1 MLVFSHW
8 KIHQR
13 SPDCGLSFMR
23 FHWHLS
29 VLLIV
34 SPVLAQAQSTTD
46 AEGLKF
52 FEQKIRPVLVQHCYA
67 CHSEAARDN
76 KKLKAGLFL
85 DSAEGM
91 LTGGDS
97 GAALVK
103 GKSAGSLLIEALK
116 YDGLEMPPSGKL
128 SDEVIADFVKWIDS
142 GAPDPRQGKT
152 PVAVKREINIE
163 EGKQWWSFQPLK
175 QVTPP
180 DIADDSRGTSPI
192 DRFVFAKQLEH
203 GLTPNGAATK
213 EKLIRRAYFDLI
225 GLPPTPEQVQAFLS
239 DNSPRAFE
247 QVIDGLLDSPHYGE
261 RWARHWLDVAR
272 YAESGGYEFDG
283 FRPGAYH
290 YRDWVI
296 RAFNSDLPYD
306 RFLQMQLAGDKLQ
319 PDDYHGA
326 AAAGFLVAGPYPG
339 QITAKTVERIRYDQ
353 LDDMLMTIGGSMLG
367 LTLGCARCHD
377 HKYDPLPTQDY
388 YALAASLAQSVHG
401 SKAYDPDPAVTQLL
415 AEKHRREREP
425 LDAALRKFA
434 HEELPKLF
442 DAWRKSELPQ
452 QPEASRWQVFSPVD
466 VEAERSWLKMLPS
479 GVIAHDGAIAAGSS
493 VPQRGRRRA
502 AASAEEFRIT
512 VHTSQ
517 KNVTALRLDAF
528 TEKSLPQRG
537 PGLNADGS
545 FQLGELKVTARPL
558 DAQSKEAPLELKL
571 KPVFAAFEDKDQ
583 PLQNAVDGKP
593 ATAWVVKTT
602 AKKDNAAVF
611 EIEGGLPG
619 FAGGTELRFELK
631 FRDLGIGRLRLA
643 LSTEPNPATWAGDV
657 VPQHLGEIRTLLAAH
672 KNQLPETLREPMA
685 RWFSPFDAET
695 ARVWNA
701 VRDHAQREPR
711 PPFTEVY
718 TTIAGG
724 QDVFL
729 LKRGEV
735 DEKQGK
741 SEPGFLQVLLR
752 SDRAETVTASV
763 SSSPASTALPPVT
776 EPRVALA
783 NWITDVDRGAGSLA
797 ARVMVNRV
805 WQHHFGEGLV
815 TTPNDFGAQGD
826 RPTHPEL
833 LEWLAGE
840 LVRGGWKLKPLHKQ
854 IMLSAVY
861 QQSHAVSAK
870 NQKLDPENRYLW
882 HHRPRRLDAESIRD
896 ALLAVG
902 GTLDP
907 QMFGPSL
914 MDNSLRRSIYLRV
927 KRSELIPLMT
937 MFDAPE
943 PTQSIGER
951 ISTTVPTQALTLMNS
966 PFVRQQ
972 AEKLAQRI
980 RLSKETP
987 LPALVDRA
995 YEIAFSRQPT
1005 DSERNRMLAFVD
1017 RQRTVVEGDEKA
1029 NIDQALTEFCQVLL
1043 CLNEFIYID

>member
-1 MLVFSHW
+1 
-8 KIHQR
+8 
-13 SPDCGLSFMR
+13 MR
-23 FHWHLS
+23 
-29 VLLIV
+29 LLLCV
-34 SPVLAQAQSTTD
+34 TGFLFLLPNLAKAQSAAAPD
-46 AEGLKF
+46 GLHF
-52 FEQKIRPVLVQHCYA
+52 FEQKIRPVLVQHCYS
-67 CHSEAARDN
+67 CHSEEARDK

-85 DSAEGM
+85 DSAEGL
-91 LTGGDS
+91 LTGGES
-97 GAALVK
+97 GPAIVK
-103 GKSAGSLLIEALK
+103 GKAATSLLLEALK
-116 YDGLEMPPSGKL
+116 YDDLQMPPSGKL
-128 SDEVIADFVKWIDS
+128 PDEVIADFVKWIDD
-142 GAPDPRQGKT
+142 GAADPRKGKA
-152 PVAVKREINIE
+152 PVAAKREINIT

-175 QVTPP
+175 VVAPPEVTNE
-180 DIADDSRGTSPI
+180 TVVKSPI
-192 DRFVFAKQLEH
+192 DRFIVAKQLEH
-203 GLTPNGAATK
+203 GLTPNRPATK

-225 GLPPTPEQVQAFLS
+225 GLPPTPQQVQAFLN
-239 DNSPRAFE
+239 DESPNAFE
-247 QVIDGLLDSPHYGE
+247 RVIDELLASPQYGE

-296 RAFNSDLPYD
+296 RAFNSDLPYN

-326 AAAGFLVAGPYPG
+326 SAAGFLVAGPYPG

-377 HKYDPLPTQDY
+377 HKYDPLPQQDY
-388 YALAASLAQSVHG
+388 YALAASFATTVHG
-401 SKAYDPDPAVTQLL
+401 SKPFDPDPAATQR
-415 AEKHRREREP
+415 AQEKHRREHEP
-425 LDAALRKFA
+425 LVAVLRQFA
-434 HEELPKLF
+434 KEQLPAKF
-442 DAWRKSELPQ
+442 DAWRKAELPKQ
-452 QPEASRWQVFSPVD
+452 QESPRWQIFDPVT
-466 VEAERSWLKMLPS
+466 VEAERSWLKALPS
-479 GVIAHDGAIAAGSS
+479 GIIAHDGDIAAGSS

-502 AASAEEFRIT
+502 PAAEEFQIT

-517 KNVTALRLDAF
+517 KNLTALRLDAF
-528 TEKSLPQRG
+528 TDKALPQRG

-558 DAQSKEAPLELKL
+558 DEQSKEAPVTLKL

-611 EIEGGLPG
+611 EIEGGLSG
-619 FAGGTELRFELK
+619 FAGGTVLQFEFT

-643 LSTEPNPATWAGDV
+643 MSTEPNPATWAGDV
-657 VPQHLGEIRTLLAAH
+657 MPQHLGEIRALLAAH
-672 KNQLPETLREPMA
+672 KNQLPESQRESFT
-685 RWFSPFDAET
+685 RWFRPFDAET
-695 ARVWNA
+695 ARVWNS
-701 VRDHAQREPR
+701 VREHADREPR

-724 QDVFL
+724 QDVFF

-741 SEPGFLQVLLR
+741 ADAGYLQVLLR
-752 SDRAETVTASV
+752 TDGTKPLGESVASV
-763 SSSPASTALPPVT
+763 AANPVTSTAAAVD
-776 EPRVALA
+776 PRISLA
-783 NWITDVDRGAGSLA
+783 NWITDIDRGAGSLA
-797 ARVMVNRV
+797 ARVIVNRV

-815 TTPNDFGAQGD
+815 TTPNDFGVQGD

-833 LEWLAGE
+833 LEWLAAD
-840 LVRGGWKLKPLHKQ
+840 LVSGGWRLKSLHKQ
-854 IMLSAVY
+854 ILLSATY
-861 QQSHAVSAK
+861 QQSHAVSPE
-870 NQKLDPENRYLW
+870 NQKRDPENRYLW

-896 ALLAVG
+896 ALLATG
-902 GTLDP
+902 GTLDST
-907 QMFGPSL
+907 MYGPSIL
-914 MDNSLRRSIYLRV
+914 DNATRRSIYLRV

-943 PTQSIGER
+943 PTQSVGER

-972 AEKLAQRI
+972 AEKLAQRT
-980 RLSKETP
+980 RRSNDVA
-987 LPALVDRA
+987 LPSAVDRA
-995 YEIAFSRQPT
+995 YEIVFSRKPT
-1005 DSERNRMLAFVD
+1005 DAERSRMIAFIE
-1017 RQRTVVEGDEKA
+1017 QQKTVTEGDAAANTDKA
-1029 NIDQALTEFCQVLL
+1029 LAEFCHVLL

>member
-1 MLVFSHW
+1 
-8 KIHQR
+8 
-13 SPDCGLSFMR
+13 MR
-23 FHWHLS
+23 LFLCVTATV
-29 VLLIV
+29 VLL
-34 SPVLAQAQSTTD
+34 PQLASAQSASNPD
-46 AEGLKF
+46 GLKF
-52 FEQKIRPVLVQHCYA
+52 FEEKIRPILVQHCYS
-67 CHSEAARDN
+67 CHSEEARDK
-76 KKLKAGLFL
+76 KKLKAELFL
-85 DSAEGM
+85 DSAEGL
-91 LTGGDS
+91 LTGGES
-97 GAALVK
+97 GPAIVK
-103 GKSAGSLLIEALK
+103 GTAAKSLLIEALK
-116 YDGLEMPPSGKL
+116 YEDLQMPPSGKL
-128 SDEVIADFVKWIDS
+128 PDDVIADFVKWIDG
-142 GAPDPRQGKT
+142 GAIDPRRGKA
-152 PVAVKREINIE
+152 PANVKREINIA

-175 QVTPP
+175 VVVPP
-180 DIADDSRGTSPI
+180 EVNHETVIKSPI
-192 DRFVFAKQLEH
+192 DRFIVAKQIEH
-203 GLTPNGAATK
+203 GLTPNRPASK

-225 GLPPTPEQVQAFLS
+225 GLPPTPEQVHAFLN
-239 DNSPRAFE
+239 DESPSAFE
-247 QVIDGLLDSPHYGE
+247 RVIDELLANPQYGE

-296 RAFNSDLPYD
+296 RAFNSDLPYN

-326 AAAGFLVAGPYPG
+326 SAAGFLVAGPYPG

-377 HKYDPLPTQDY
+377 HKYDPLPQQDY
-388 YALAASLAQSVHG
+388 YALAASFATTVHG
-401 SKAYDPDPAVTQLL
+401 SKPFDPDPAATQRALD
-415 AEKHRREREP
+415 KHRRDHEP
-425 LDAALRKFA
+425 LVDALRQFTN
-434 HEELPKLF
+434 EQLPVRF
-442 DAWRKSELPQ
+442 DAWRKAELPK
-452 QPEASRWQVFSPVD
+452 QPDSPRWQIFDPVSVD
-466 VEAERSWLKMLPS
+466 AERSWLKALPN
-479 GVIAHDGAIAAGSS
+479 GVIAHDGDIAAGSS

-517 KNVTALRLDAF
+517 QNITAVRLDAF
-528 TEKSLPQRG
+528 TDKSLPQRG

-545 FQLGELKVTARPL
+545 FQLGELKITARPL
-558 DAQSKEAPLELKL
+558 DEQSKETSVTLKL

-593 ATAWVVKTT
+593 ATAWIVKTT

-619 FAGGTELRFELK
+619 FAAGTALQFEFT

-643 LSTEPNPATWAGDV
+643 MSTEPNPATWAGDV
-657 VPQHLGEIRTLLAAH
+657 TPQHLGEIRALLAAH
-672 KNQLPETLREPMA
+672 KNQLPESQRESLS
-685 RWFSPFDAET
+685 RWFRAFDAET

-701 VRDHAQREPR
+701 VRDHADKEPR

-724 QDVFL
+724 QDVFF

-741 SEPGFLQVLLR
+741 ADAGYLQVLLR
-752 SDRAETVTASV
+752 TDGPKPLGESVASV
-763 SSSPASTALPPVT
+763 AANPATTKTAPID
-776 EPRVALA
+776 PRVSLA
-783 NWITDVDRGAGSLA
+783 NWISDIDRGAGSLA
-797 ARVMVNRV
+797 ARVIVNRV

-815 TTPNDFGAQGD
+815 TTPNDFGVQGD

-833 LEWLAGE
+833 LEWLAAD
-840 LVRGGWKLKPLHKQ
+840 LVSGGWRLKSLHKQ
-854 IMLSAVY
+854 IMLSAAY
-861 QQSHAVSAK
+861 QQAHEVSPE
-870 NQKLDPENRYLW
+870 NQKRDPENRFLW
-882 HHRPRRLDAESIRD
+882 HHRPQRLDAESIRD
-896 ALLAVG
+896 ALLAAG
-902 GTLDP
+902 GTLDAN
-907 QMFGPSL
+907 MYGSSVL
-914 MDNSLRRSIYLRV
+914 DNSTRRSIYLRV

-943 PTQSIGER
+943 PTQSVGER

-972 AEKLAQRI
+972 AEKLAQRL
-980 RLSKETP
+980 RSSNDMTLTAS
-987 LPALVDRA
+987 VDRA
-995 YEIAFSRQPT
+995 YEIVFSRKPT
-1005 DSERNRMLAFVD
+1005 ESERTRMVAFIE
-1017 RQRTVVEGDEKA
+1017 QQKSAVEGDAAA
-1029 NIDQALTEFCQVLL
+1029 NADRALAEFCHVLL